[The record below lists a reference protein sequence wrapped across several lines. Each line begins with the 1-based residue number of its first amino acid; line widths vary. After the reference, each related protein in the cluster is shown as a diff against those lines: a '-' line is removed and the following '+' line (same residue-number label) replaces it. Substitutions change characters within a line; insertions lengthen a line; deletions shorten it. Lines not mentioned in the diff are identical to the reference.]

1 MELVGTSES
10 GVGVN
15 GSSKSGIGVAGT
27 AGTLGSTGIGVS
39 GSGSDTGVVGSGD
52 VVGVRGAGPTIGVL
66 GGGNLTGVK
75 GISIAPGSSGGY
87 GGDFEGELAPICLR
101 ASKTQGSPSK
111 GAHNMGELYVDKN
124 PTTPL
129 PANETRGVGICFQS
143 FCSCSFPITPE

>member
-1 MELVGTSES
+1 MELIGTSDS

-39 GSGSDTGVVGSGD
+39 GSGSDTGVLGSGN

-75 GISIAPGSSGGY
+75 GISIAHGGSGGY
-87 GGDFEGELAPICLR
+87 GGGFEGEIFSLWVRP
-101 ASKTQGSPSK
+101 SKTQGSPTTR
-111 GAHNMGELYVDKN
+111 AHKNGEQYVGNKEVLYFFVVGW
-124 PTTPL
+124 TPWSW
-129 PANETRGVGICFQS
+129 E
-143 FCSCSFPITPE
+143 